1 MSQLLISVDCL
12 FQVGAASDLEQY
24 IHRLGRTG
32 RAGKTGEGLLILA
45 PWEDYFLKK
54 LESTKVS
61 ITPMPSPKITSQGN
75 TKVSPHLLPSL
86 WVAVLVCSILFLS
99 HYAGI
104 YYIHVHSFNL
114 EKKCYKSA
122 LDLLYLYT
130 DHCSL

>member
-1 MSQLLISVDCL
+1 MVQLLISVDCW

-75 TKVSPHLLPSL
+75 TKVSPPIFLSL
-86 WVAVLVCSILFLS
+86 SCLVAVLDFSILFLS
-99 HYAGI
+99 QYAR
-104 YYIHVHSFNL
+104 YILHP
-114 EKKCYKSA
+114 CA
-122 LDLLYLYT
+122 
-130 DHCSL
+130 CI